1 MAFPIILAAML
12 PSASAIGS
20 AAGAIGAAA
29 AANPLAAAAL
39 GTSLVSGGV
48 SARGQY
54 ISGKIQE
61 EQLERQA
68 EQERIAA
75 EGRELQRR
83 EELNRALAAR
93 QMALATS
100 GLSGEGTPQSIA
112 LSAAEKI
119 GMSEG
124 LETLSSQLKQAQ
136 LKRAAKNARLTGKIQ
151 AASTLLDTGANALG
165 LMSSPSPS
173 PKAKPTGYLQL
184 KPGGS

>member
-1 MAFPIILAAML
+1 MDPFTAAILATVA
-12 PSASAIGS
+12 
-20 AAGAIGAAA
+20 
-29 AANPLAAAAL
+29 
-39 GTSLVSGGV
+39 VSGGV

-54 ISGKIQE
+54 VAGKVREQE
-61 EQLERQA
+61 LERQA

-100 GLSGEGTPQSIA
+100 GIAGEGTPASIA

-119 GMSEG
+119 GMGEG

-136 LKRAAKNARLTGKIQ
+136 MRRAGRESAKIGKLQ
-151 AASTLLDTGANALG
+151 AASTLLSTATQAAMLGSGGGGDAGGGA
-165 LMSSPSPS
+165 
-173 PKAKPTGYLQL
+173 
-184 KPGGS
+184 GGGGT

>member
-1 MAFPIILAAML
+1 MDPFTAAVLAVVA
-12 PSASAIGS
+12 
-20 AAGAIGAAA
+20 
-29 AANPLAAAAL
+29 
-39 GTSLVSGGV
+39 VSGGV

-54 ISGKIQE
+54 VSGKIQE

-100 GLSGEGTPQSIA
+100 GLAGEGTPQSIA
-112 LSAAEKI
+112 LSAAKKI
-119 GMSEG
+119 GMGEG

-136 LKRAAKNARLTGKIQ
+136 MRRAGKDAASIGKIQ
-151 AASTLLDTGANALG
+151 AASTLLSTATQGIMLA
-165 LMSSPSPS
+165 
-173 PKAKPTGYLQL
+173 
-184 KPGGS
+184 GGGGGDPAAGGGGT